1 MSDHSPPPLSSG
13 AARIRNICTIAHIDH
28 GKSTLADRMLEA
40 TGVLK
45 GAHNAQFLDRMD
57 LERERGITI
66 KAAAVRMPYRSSD
79 GIDYVFNLIDTP
91 GHVDFSYEVSRA
103 LNACEGAILLVDA
116 TQGVEAQTIATLYQA
131 IEAGLDIVPVIN
143 KIDLPAADP
152 QRVQEEIHHLIGGT
166 DEIIRVSAKTGEGV
180 AELLASIVNR
190 VRPPDVDL
198 SDEALRALI
207 FDSAFDPYRGV
218 ITYVRVMSGAVY
230 DKAQVKL
237 MNTGFVT
244 SITELGVLAP
254 GPTPVQKL
262 SAGETGYLIT
272 GIKEV
277 QNARVGDTVTLA
289 AAPAPTPVP
298 GFREPKPMVW
308 TGLYP
313 EEGEYEELRDA
324 LDKLRLND
332 AGFVYEPETS
342 KALGF
347 GFRCGFLGMLHMEIA
362 TERLHREF
370 NLELVVT
377 APTVAYRVILTSGEE
392 LIVHSPA
399 DLPDPSHIEQI
410 EEPFVDAMIISPA
423 AYIGQIM
430 ELCQEKR
437 GEQKKLDYLS
447 PERVELTYAM
457 PLGEIIFEFFDQ
469 LKTRTRG
476 YASLDYEITGYRA
489 APMVRVDLLVHG
501 TPVDAFSSI
510 VHRERAYNWGRAMTQ
525 RLQELIPRQMFDVA
539 IQAAIGAK
547 IIARETVRAKRK
559 DVTAKCYGGDVTR
572 KRKLLEKQKKGKAK
586 MRQLG
591 EVEVPPDVFIRAL
604 RVEER

>member
-1 MSDHSPPPLSSG
+1 MTDPT
-13 AARIRNICTIAHIDH
+13 RIRNVCTVAHIDH
-28 GKSTLADRMLEA
+28 GKSTLADRMLEV

-45 GAHNAQFLDRMD
+45 GAHDAQYLDRMD

-66 KAAAVRMPYRSSD
+66 KAAAVRMPYRALSGD
-79 GIDYVFNLIDTP
+79 EYVINLIDTP

-116 TQGVEAQTIATLYQA
+116 TQGVEAQTIANLYQA

-143 KIDLPAADP
+143 KVDLPAADP
-152 QRVQEEIHHLIGGT
+152 ARVQDEIHHLIGGT
-166 DEIIRVSAKTGEGV
+166 DEILRVSAKTGEGV
-180 AELLASIVNR
+180 GAVFEAIIEH
-190 VRPPDVDL
+190 VRPPAVDP
-198 SDEALRALI
+198 DDRALRALI
-207 FDSAFDPYRGV
+207 FDSVFDPYRGV
-218 ITYVRVMSGAVY
+218 ITYVRTMSGEVH
-230 DKAQVKL
+230 DRAQVKL
-237 MNTGFVT
+237 MSTGHT
-244 SITELGVLAP
+244 TAITELGVLAP
-254 GPTPVQKL
+254 GPTPVQRL
-262 SAGETGYLIT
+262 GAGETGYLIT
-272 GIKEV
+272 GIKDV
-277 QNARVGDTVTLA
+277 RQARVGDTVTLA
-289 AAPAPTPVP
+289 ANPAPDPVP

-308 TGLYP
+308 TGLFP
-313 EEGEYEELRDA
+313 EEGEYEDLRDA

-347 GFRCGFLGMLHMEIA
+347 GFRCGFLGMLHMEI
-362 TERLHREF
+362 TNERLFREF

-377 APTVAYRVILTSGEE
+377 APTVAYNVELTSGDR
-392 LIVHSPA
+392 LVVHSPS
-399 DLPDPSHIEQI
+399 DLPDPSRIAHV
-410 EEPFVDAMIISPA
+410 EEPYVDAMIITPSA
-423 AYIGQIM
+423 HVGAVM
-430 ELCQEKR
+430 ELCAEKR
-437 GEQKKLDYLS
+437 GEQKKMDYLS

-476 YASLDYEITGYRA
+476 YASLDYEVTGYRA

-501 TPVDAFSSI
+501 NPVDAFSTI
-510 VHRERAYNWGRAMTQ
+510 VHRDRAYNWGRAMTE
-525 RLQELIPRQMFDVA
+525 RLKALIPRQQFDVA

-547 IIARETVRAKRK
+547 IIARETVKAKRK

-604 RVEER
+604 RVEET

>member
-1 MSDHSPPPLSSG
+1 MDPN
-13 AARIRNICTIAHIDH
+13 RIRNICTIAHIDH

-40 TGVLK
+40 TGVLSGK
-45 GAHNAQFLDRMD
+45 HDAQFLDRMD

-66 KAAAVRMPYRSSD
+66 KAAAVRMPFTAAD
-79 GIDYVFNLIDTP
+79 GTGYVFNLIDTP

-103 LNACEGAILLVDA
+103 LNACEGALLLVDA

-131 IEAGLDIVPVIN
+131 IESGLDIIPILN

-152 QRVQEEIHHLIGGT
+152 ERVEEEIHHLMGGT
-166 DEIIRVSAKTGEGV
+166 DEIIRLSAKTGEGV
-180 AELLASIVNR
+180 DVLLESIVSR
-190 VRPPDVDL
+190 VRPPEVPDDD
-198 SDEALRALI
+198 SARALI
-207 FDSAFDPYRGV
+207 FDSMFDPYRGV
-218 ITYVRVMSGAVY
+218 VTYVRIVSGEIHSR
-230 DKAQVKL
+230 AQVKL
-237 MNTGFVT
+237 MSTGFVT
-244 SITELGVLAP
+244 AISELGVLAP
-254 GPTPVQKL
+254 GPTPVDRL
-262 SAGETGYLIT
+262 AVGETGYLIT
-272 GIKEV
+272 GIKDV
-277 QNARVGDTVTLA
+277 HQARVGDTVTLA

-298 GFREPKPMVW
+298 GFKEPKPMVW

-324 LDKLRLND
+324 LDKLRLSD
-332 AGFVYEPETS
+332 AGFVYEPESS

-377 APTVAYRVILTSGEE
+377 APTVQYNVTSTSGDK
-392 LIVHSPA
+392 LVVHSPA
-399 DLPDPSHIEQI
+399 DLPDPSRIEVI
-410 EEPFVDAMIISPA
+410 EEPYVNAMIIAPA
-423 AYIGQIM
+423 SYIGQVM

-447 PERVELTYAM
+447 PERVELTYSM

-476 YASLDYEITGYRA
+476 YASLDYELVGYRA

-501 TPVDAFSSI
+501 NAVDAFSTI
-510 VHRERAYNWGRAMTQ
+510 VHRDRAYNWGRAMTE
-525 RLQELIPRQMFDVA
+525 RLQALIPRQQFDVA

-547 IIARETVRAKRK
+547 IIARETVRARRK

-586 MRQLG
+586 MRNIG

-604 RVEER
+604 RVEDS

>member
-1 MSDHSPPPLSSG
+1 MLDPN
-13 AARIRNICTIAHIDH
+13 RIRNVCTVAHIDH
-28 GKSTLADRMLEA
+28 GKSTLADRMLEV
-40 TGVLK
+40 TGLLVA
-45 GAHNAQFLDRMD
+45 GGHRAQYLDRMD

-66 KAAAVRMPYRSSD
+66 KAAAVRM
-79 GIDYVFNLIDTP
+79 DYESPTKGSFVFNLIDTP

-116 TQGVEAQTIATLYQA
+116 TQGVEAQTVATLYAA
-131 IEAGLDIVPVIN
+131 IEAGLDIIPIVN

-152 QRVQEEIHHLIGGT
+152 ERVTDEIRHLIGGA
-166 DEIIRVSAKTGEGV
+166 DEVLRVSAKTGEGV
-180 AELLASIVNR
+180 AELLEAIVER
-190 VRPPDVDL
+190 VRPPTVDPDD
-198 SDEALRALI
+198 SALRALI
-207 FDSAFDPYRGV
+207 FDSVFDPYRGV
-218 ITYVRVMSGAVY
+218 ITYVRGISGEVH
-230 DKAQVKL
+230 DRAQVHL
-237 MNTGFVT
+237 MSTGHTT

-254 GPTPVQKL
+254 DAKPVDRLGP
-262 SAGETGYLIT
+262 GEVGYLIT
-272 GIKEV
+272 GIKDV
-277 QNARVGDTVTLA
+277 RQARVGDTVTLA
-289 AAPAPTPVP
+289 ASPAPDAVP

-313 EEGEYEELRDA
+313 EEGEYEDLRDA
-324 LDKLRLND
+324 LEKLRLND
-332 AGFVYEPETS
+332 AGFLFEPETS

-362 TERLHREF
+362 TERLLREF

-377 APTVAYRVILTSGEE
+377 APTVAYRVMLTSGEE

-399 DLPDPSHIEQI
+399 DLPDPSRIEVV
-410 EEPFVDAMIISPA
+410 EEPFVDAMIITPA
-423 AYIGQIM
+423 THVGAVM
-430 ELCQEKR
+430 ELCVEKR

-447 PERVELTYAM
+447 PERVEITYAM

-489 APMVRVDLLVHG
+489 APMVRVDMLVHG
-501 TPVDAFSSI
+501 QPVDAFSTI
-510 VHRERAYNWGRAMTQ
+510 VHQDRAYNWGRAMTQ
-525 RLQELIPRQMFDVA
+525 RLQALIPRQMFDVA
-539 IQAAIGAK
+539 IQAAIGSK
-547 IIARETVRAKRK
+547 IIARETVRARRK

>member
-1 MSDHSPPPLSSG
+1 MIDP
-13 AARIRNICTIAHIDH
+13 ARIRNVCTVAHIDH
-28 GKSTLADRMLEA
+28 GKSTLADRMLEV
-40 TGVLK
+40 TGVLQ
-45 GAHNAQFLDRMD
+45 GAHDAQYLDRMD

-66 KAAAVRMPYRSSD
+66 KAAAVRMPYTASD
-79 GIDYVFNLIDTP
+79 GTEYVFNLIDTP

-103 LNACEGAILLVDA
+103 LTACEGAILLVDA
-116 TQGVEAQTIATLYQA
+116 TQGVEAQTIANLYQA

-143 KIDLPAADP
+143 KVDLPAADP
-152 QRVQEEIHHLIGGT
+152 QRVEDEIHHLMGGV
-166 DEIIRVSAKTGEGV
+166 DEILRVSAKTGEGV
-180 AELLASIVNR
+180 AAVFEAIVAR
-190 VRPPDVDL
+190 VRPPAVDPK
-198 SDEALRALI
+198 DDALRALI
-207 FDSAFDPYRGV
+207 FDSVFDPYRGV
-218 ITYVRVMSGAVY
+218 ITYVRAMSGEIH
-230 DKAQVKL
+230 DRAQIKL
-237 MNTGFVT
+237 MSTGHST
-244 SITELGVLAP
+244 SITELGVLSP
-254 GPTPVQKL
+254 GPRPVSRL
-262 SAGETGYLIT
+262 GAGETGYLIT
-272 GIKEV
+272 GIKDV
-277 QNARVGDTVTLA
+277 RQARVGDTVTLA
-289 AAPAPTPVP
+289 AAPAPDPVP

-313 EEGEYEELRDA
+313 EEGEYEDLRDA

-332 AGFVYEPETS
+332 AGFIFEPETS

-362 TERLHREF
+362 TERLLREF

-377 APTVAYRVILTSGEE
+377 APTVAYRVKLTSGDE
-392 LIVHSPA
+392 LIVHSPS
-399 DLPDPSHIEQI
+399 DLPDPSRVEVI
-410 EEPFVDAMIISPA
+410 EEPFVDAMIITPSA
-423 AYIGQIM
+423 HVGAVM
-430 ELCQEKR
+430 ELCAEKR
-437 GEQKKLDYLS
+437 GEQKKMDYLS

-476 YASLDYEITGYRA
+476 YASLDYEITGYRP

-501 TPVDAFSSI
+501 QPVDAFSTI
-510 VHRERAYNWGRAMTQ
+510 VHRDRAYNWGRAMTE
-525 RLQELIPRQMFDVA
+525 RLKALIPRQMFDIA

-547 IIARETVRAKRK
+547 IIARETVKAKRK

-604 RVEER
+604 RVEEK

>member
-1 MSDHSPPPLSSG
+1 MTDLAH
-13 AARIRNICTIAHIDH
+13 IRNFAIIAHIDH
-28 GKSTLADRMLEA
+28 GKSTLADRLIQACGGLEQREMRDQ
-40 TGVLK
+40 VL
-45 GAHNAQFLDRMD
+45 DSMD
-57 LERERGITI
+57 IERERGITI
-66 KAAAVRMPYRSSD
+66 KAQTVRLTYRAEN
-79 GIDYVFNLIDTP
+79 GETYELNLMDTP
-91 GHVDFSYEVSRA
+91 GHVDFAYEVSRA
-103 LNACEGAILLVDA
+103 LTACEGALLLVDA
-116 TQGVEAQTIATLYQA
+116 TQGVEAQTIATLFQA
-131 IEAGLDIVPVIN
+131 VEAGLDIIPVIN
-143 KIDLPAADP
+143 KVDLPAADP
-152 QRVQEEIHHLIGGT
+152 ARVEDEIHHLIGGN
-166 DEIIRVSAKTGEGV
+166 DEILRVSAKTGEGV
-180 AELLASIVNR
+180 PELLDAIVER

-198 SDEALRALI
+198 SDDALRALI
-207 FDSAFDPYRGV
+207 FDSVFDPYRGV
-218 ITYVRVMSGAVY
+218 ITYVRVMSGEIH
-230 DKAQVKL
+230 DRAQVKL

-244 SITELGVLAP
+244 SIGELGVLAP
-254 GPTPVQKL
+254 GPTPVQRL
-262 SAGETGYLIT
+262 GAGETGYLIT

-277 QNARVGDTVTLA
+277 RNARVGDTVTLA
-289 AAPAPTPVP
+289 AAPAPTAVP

-370 NLELVVT
+370 NLDLVVT
-377 APTVAYRVILTSGEE
+377 APTVAYRVVLTSGDE
-392 LIVHSPA
+392 LVVHSPA
-399 DLPDPSHIEQI
+399 DLPDPSHIERI
-410 EEPFVDAMIISPA
+410 EEPYVDAMIISPA

-437 GEQKKLDYLS
+437 GEQKKMDYLS

-476 YASLDYEITGYRA
+476 YASLDYDIVGYRE

-501 TPVDAFSSI
+501 TAVDAFSTI
-510 VHRERAYNWGRAMTQ
+510 VHRDRAYNWGRAMTE
-525 RLQELIPRQMFDVA
+525 RLKDLIPRQQFDVA

-547 IIARETVRAKRK
+547 VIARETVKARRK
-559 DVTAKCYGGDVTR
+559 DVTAKCYGGDITR
-572 KRKLLEKQKKGKAK
+572 KRKLLEKQKKGKEK
-586 MRQLG
+586 MRQIG